1 MALSYQER
9 YDRAGPSSTRV
20 NEKRFADLE
29 AGSMIL
35 VPSPQDIESEIARLD
50 EGDTITFGELRVRLT
65 ERYGGD
71 GSCPAMT
78 GMHLRIVAELALEAL
93 DAGVQAEAVT
103 PVWRVID
110 PTSPLA
116 AKLPGGEE
124 RIRALRQ
131 SDRTLQE
138 TD

>member
-9 YDRAGPSSTRV
+9 YDQAGPSSTRV

-29 AGSMIL
+29 AGSLIL
-35 VPSPQDIESEIARLD
+35 VPSPQDIDSEIARLD
-50 EGDTITFGELRVRLT
+50 EGDTITFGVLRNRLA
-65 ERYGGD
+65 ERHGGD

-93 DAGVQAEAVT
+93 DAGVPPAEVT
-103 PVWRVID
+103 PVWRAID
-110 PTSPLA
+110 PTIPLA
-116 AKLPGGEE
+116 AKLPGGAE
-124 RIRALRQ
+124 RIRALRE
-131 SDRTLQE
+131 SDGPLQT